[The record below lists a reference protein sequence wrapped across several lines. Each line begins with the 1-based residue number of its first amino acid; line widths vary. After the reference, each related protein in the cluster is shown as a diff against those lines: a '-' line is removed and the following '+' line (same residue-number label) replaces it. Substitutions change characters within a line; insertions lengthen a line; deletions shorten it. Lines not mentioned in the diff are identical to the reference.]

1 MTMLKHSRQKPEAE
15 QSAASVR
22 LAAMNLLARREHSEL
37 ELRRKLASRGFE
49 PALIDA
55 AIASLL
61 ADRLLDDAR
70 FTEAYIRYRSS
81 RGYGPVRIRQELK
94 ERGISDEL
102 LADHLDER
110 DALWREQVAEV
121 RNKRFSGESPADY
134 KERARQARFLQYRG
148 FTHEQIQRV
157 LQGNDWE

>member
-1 MTMLKHSRQKPEAE
+1 MLNCSRPKPEEA

-22 LAAMNLLARREHSEL
+22 LAAMNLLARREHSEQ
-37 ELRRKLASRGFE
+37 ELRRKLANRGYE
-49 PALIDA
+49 QSLIDA

-70 FTEAYIRYRSS
+70 FTEAYIRYRGSN
-81 RGYGPVRIRQELK
+81 GYGPVRIRQELK

-102 LADHLDER
+102 LNDYLDER
-110 DALWREQVAEV
+110 DSMWREKVSEV
-121 RNKRFSGESPADY
+121 RNKRFRDSSPADY

-148 FTHEQIQRV
+148 FTNEQIQRV

>member
-70 FTEAYIRYRSS
+70 FTEAYIRYRRS

-94 ERGISDEL
+94 ERGVSDEL
-102 LADHLDER
+102 LADFINER

-121 RNKRFSGESPADY
+121 HSKRFSGESPADY